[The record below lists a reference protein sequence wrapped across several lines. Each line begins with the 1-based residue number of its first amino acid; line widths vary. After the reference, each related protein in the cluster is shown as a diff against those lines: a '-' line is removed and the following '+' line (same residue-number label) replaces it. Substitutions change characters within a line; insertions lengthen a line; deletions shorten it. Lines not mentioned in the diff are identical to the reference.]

1 MTVEIDTYLRHKE
14 TNMDNQLE
22 QYYLDK
28 NNFTDEQIEE
38 EREKKYWYYR
48 GKLNDFR
55 TLFEKEIDDVQFE
68 VMFEKLMKGF
78 LHYRILDMVNTK
90 RYVQDVWK
98 PYVDKEG
105 NIKDEHIDFSS
116 ETYCSSSLTHD
127 ENEYETDT
135 ENID

>member
-1 MTVEIDTYLRHKE
+1 MLNEIKKSFSRLVNRLHSVKTTPTVWILIVINTTERNWNLMTVEIDTYLRHKE

-68 VMFEKLMKGF
+68 VMFEKLMKG
-78 LHYRILDMVNTK
+78 
-90 RYVQDVWK
+90 
-98 PYVDKEG
+98 
-105 NIKDEHIDFSS
+105 
-116 ETYCSSSLTHD
+116 
-127 ENEYETDT
+127 
-135 ENID
+135 

>member
-1 MTVEIDTYLRHKE
+1 
-14 TNMDNQLE
+14 MDSQLE

-68 VMFEKLMKGF
+68 VMFEKLMNGYLDYRLLNLVSSYRQLHKGF
-78 LHYRILDMVNTK
+78 EPYLD
-90 RYVQDVWK
+90 DS
-98 PYVDKEG
+98 G
-105 NIKDEHIDFSS
+105 NIKSTFS
-116 ETYCSSSLTHD
+116 TK
-127 ENEYETDT
+127 EYEDSLRHHND
-135 ENID
+135 ELISDEEE